1 MSPIDLGMIFPERRQ
16 IKNDSES
23 EGKMPQKIQFN
34 GPHKWFFFF
43 KRKIVLLWFLP
54 QKKSLLQ
61 KKQVF
66 ASTFFPNEWK
76 NQKAFR
82 PIDFVMLGTPREVLE
97 GSWFGHQTAIA
108 TPLDIQFSVEMNN

>member
-1 MSPIDLGMIFPERRQ
+1 MTPSPREKCL
-16 IKNDSES
+16 
-23 EGKMPQKIQFN
+23 
-34 GPHKWFFFF
+34 
-43 KRKIVLLWFLP
+43 
-54 QKKSLLQ
+54 KKSNLTDLTNGFSSKKKNCAALVFTTKKITFT

-66 ASTFFPNEWK
+66 ASNFFPNEWE

>member
-1 MSPIDLGMIFPERRQ
+1 MVFSSSET
-16 IKNDSES
+16 KNCIALVFTT
-23 EGKMPQKIQFN
+23 KKITFT
-34 GPHKWFFFF
+34 
-43 KRKIVLLWFLP
+43 
-54 QKKSLLQ
+54 

-66 ASTFFPNEWK
+66 ASNFFPNEWK

>member
-1 MSPIDLGMIFPERRQ
+1 MTPSPREKCLKKSNLTDLT
-16 IKNDSES
+16 
-23 EGKMPQKIQFN
+23 N
-34 GPHKWFFFF
+34 GFSSLNEKLCCSGFYHK
-43 KRKIVLLWFLP
+43 
-54 QKKSLLQ
+54 KKSLLQ
-61 KKQVF
+61 KSRF
-66 ASTFFPNEWK
+66 LLPTFFPNEWK

>member
-1 MSPIDLGMIFPERRQ
+1 MTPSLGE
-16 IKNDSES
+16 KC
-23 EGKMPQKIQFN
+23 
-34 GPHKWFFFF
+34 
-43 KRKIVLLWFLP
+43 L
-54 QKKSLLQ
+54 KKSNLTDLTNGFSSLNEKLCCSGFYHKKKITFT

-66 ASTFFPNEWK
+66 ASNFFPNEWK